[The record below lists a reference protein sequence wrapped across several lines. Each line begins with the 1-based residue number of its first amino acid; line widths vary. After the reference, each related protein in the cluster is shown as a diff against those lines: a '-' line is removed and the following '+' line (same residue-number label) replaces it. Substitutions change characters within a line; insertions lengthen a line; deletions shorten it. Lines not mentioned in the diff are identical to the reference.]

1 MHFLTASVLTW
12 RVHAQSRDAKHAA
25 QVTKLATELEEANDD
40 RSALRAEVCM
50 AVVVSRASASD
61 LDCRTLLRL
70 ARWRLAVIV
79 CAPSLLVRVPSASDS
94 PYYRSWPRSLPNDG
108 PWLSARQWWRCSRRR
123 ALTTKPSSHE
133 PWQTCVASAPHQPNT
148 LVAAHHLS
156 FVDAGASTRAAR
168 GVGTIPPQHGG
179 GVGGPCHWIAASL
192 AHRSHGHGSS
202 DATSIRCVRFWRT
215 VRLPSPWG
223 ARCRWDGRR
232 NAA

>member
-1 MHFLTASVLTW
+1 MTGVHSAQRFAWRCLCPVRRLLILTAVPS
-12 RVHAQSRDAKHAA
+12 
-25 QVTKLATELEEANDD
+25 
-40 RSALRAEVCM
+40 
-50 AVVVSRASASD
+50 
-61 LDCRTLLRL
+61 LRL
-70 ARWRLAVIV
+70 ARWHLAVIV

-148 LVAAHHLS
+148 LVAAHHVS
-156 FVDAGASTRAAR
+156 FVDAGASARAAR

-192 AHRSHGHGSS
+192 AHCSHGHGSS
-202 DATSIRCVRFWRT
+202 DATSIRSVRFWWA

-223 ARCRWDGRR
+223 ARYKWYGRR